1 MLLPMFEASLR
12 AVLSTQL
19 PAVMKCEVREDCAG
33 IAQERPHEANQKQEE
48 RRSEM
53 MKSTYFSDS
62 SGAGDVRKIG
72 TRLESS

>member
-48 RRSEM
+48 RRSKM
-53 MKSTYFSDS
+53 MKRSV
-62 SGAGDVRKIG
+62 AGDVRKIG
-72 TRLESS
+72 TRVESP

>member
-33 IAQERPHEANQKQEE
+33 IAQERPHEANQKQHRREKKRDDEE
-48 RRSEM
+48 AEPGMSE
-53 MKSTYFSDS
+53 K
-62 SGAGDVRKIG
+62 
-72 TRLESS
+72 